1 MEATVDDGGND
12 FVPVDNCATPT
23 EAHLIKGVLE
33 SAGLMAV
40 TTDNHLLQAY
50 DWLTPAAGGVRVLV
64 PASEVAAARQAL
76 EDYRAGELA
85 LPGEDA
91 VAQRAHDRLS
101 APIYSPDI
109 AALFSFLFVHPAFGA
124 GVHLLNARTL
134 QPGGAGALAWAW
146 FLALATGSVGT
157 VVLIAQGRHAALN
170 PAVAAFGLSLLT
182 AIWYLSFAQ
191 AHSKAV
197 LQRFGS
203 AYPRRSLIPLALG
216 VFALEAALG
225 WTVATVVG

>member
-1 MEATVDDGGND
+1 MEATMDDGDD

-33 SAGLMAV
+33 SAGLTAV

-76 EDYRAGELA
+76 ADYRAGELA
-85 LPGEDA
+85 LPGQDDA
-91 VAQRAHDRLS
+91 PQPAHDRLS

-134 QPGGAGALAWAW
+134 QPGGAGTIAWAW
-146 FLALATGSVGT
+146 FLMLATGSIGII
-157 VVLIAQGRHAALN
+157 VLMAQGRHAVLN
-170 PAVAAFGLSLLT
+170 PALAAFGLSLLT

-203 AYPRRSLIPLALG
+203 AYPRRSLVPLALG
-216 VFALEAALG
+216 VFALE
-225 WTVATVVG
+225 VVLAWAINSVFG

>member
-1 MEATVDDGGND
+1 MGATMQGDGNE
-12 FVPVDNCATPT
+12 FVAVDNCATPT

-33 SAGLMAV
+33 SAGLTAV

-64 PASEVAAARQAL
+64 PACELTAARQAL
-76 EDYRAGELA
+76 ADYRAGELA
-85 LPGEDA
+85 LPDEDA
-91 VAQRAHDRLS
+91 SSAPAHARLS

-134 QPGGAGALAWAW
+134 QPGGAGALAWGW
-146 FLALATGSVGT
+146 FLALAAGSGGT
-157 VVLIAQGRHAALN
+157 IVLIAQGRDAGFN
-170 PAVAAFGLSLLT
+170 PALAAFGLSLLT

-191 AHSKAV
+191 AHSKAL

-203 AYPRRSLIPLALG
+203 AYPRRSLVPLALG
-216 VFALEAALG
+216 VFAIEVALA
-225 WTVATVVG
+225 WTVDALLG

>member
-124 GVHLLNARTL
+124 GVHLLNARTCNPAGPVRW
-134 QPGGAGALAWAW
+134 PGHGSWHWPWAALAP
-146 FLALATGSVGT
+146 SC
-157 VVLIAQGRHAALN
+157 
-170 PAVAAFGLSLLT
+170 
-182 AIWYLSFAQ
+182 
-191 AHSKAV
+191 
-197 LQRFGS
+197 
-203 AYPRRSLIPLALG
+203 
-216 VFALEAALG
+216 
-225 WTVATVVG
+225 